1 VDGVAAAFDLSP
13 ILKEIALNA
22 TANRKEKR
30 GLRGYLHIHAG
41 ERFPIIPVSQE

>member
-1 VDGVAAAFDLSP
+1 MGFARNFVFQ
-13 ILKEIALNA
+13 EISLNA

-41 ERFPIIPVSQE
+41 ERFPIIPVSKE